1 MPQNVHP
8 PSLFAWFLNFIPI
21 FASEKP
27 FRANPID
34 EETMRQ
40 LRNNGTLP
48 TPILRRYEQYLRLEK
63 SFSPN
68 TLDAYMRDLQKLIDY
83 YASEGIDFRTVS
95 LQQLD
100 QFAGSLLDRG
110 ISHKTIA
117 RILAGVRSFYRFL
130 LIEKEIEN
138 DPTELLASPQRGVY
152 LPEVLSLDE
161 IDRIEQ
167 VIDQSKD
174 EGVRD
179 RAIVETLY
187 SCGLRVS
194 ELCNL
199 TFSNL
204 FLEEGYIHV
213 HGKGNKDRLIPIS
226 QTAIDELRRWFV
238 VRQGIDVKP
247 GEEDFVFLTARGR
260 RMSRITVFHNIKLH
274 AAAAG
279 IQKDISPHTFRH
291 SFATHLLERGAN
303 LRGVQAMLG
312 HESISTTE
320 IYLHLDRQHLRE
332 EILTCH
338 PRNKK
343 TKE

>member
-1 MPQNVHP
+1 
-8 PSLFAWFLNFIPI
+8 
-21 FASEKP
+21 
-27 FRANPID
+27 
-34 EETMRQ
+34 MRT
-40 LRNNGTLP
+40 RIVNNNAVP
-48 TPILRRYEQYLRLEK
+48 AAILRRYEQYLRLEK
-63 SFSPN
+63 SFSVN
-68 TLDAYMRDLQKLIDY
+68 TLDAYLRDLQKLINF
-83 YASEGIDFRTVS
+83 YAQQGIDFRTVT
-95 LQQLD
+95 LQQID
-100 QFAGSLLDRG
+100 QFAGTLLDSG
-110 ISHKTIA
+110 VTQKTIA
-117 RILAGVRSFYRFL
+117 RILAGVRSFYKFL
-130 LIEKEIEN
+130 LLEKEIET

-161 IDRIEQ
+161 IDRIEKI
-167 VIDQSKD
+167 IDISKE

-213 HGKGNKDRLIPIS
+213 RGKGNKDRLVPIS

-238 VRQGIDVKP
+238 TRQGINVKP
-247 GEEDFVFLTARGR
+247 GEEDFVFITKRGS
-260 RMSRITVFHNIKLH
+260 RMSRITVFHNIKQY
-274 AAAAG
+274 AQAAG
-279 IQKDISPHTFRH
+279 IQKEISPHTFRH

-343 TKE
+343 

>member
-1 MPQNVHP
+1 
-8 PSLFAWFLNFIPI
+8 
-21 FASEKP
+21 
-27 FRANPID
+27 
-34 EETMRQ
+34 MRQ

-174 EGVRD
+174 EGMRD

-247 GEEDFVFLTARGR
+247 GEEDFVFLTA
-260 RMSRITVFHNIKLH
+260 
-274 AAAAG
+274 AA
-279 IQKDISPHTFRH
+279 
-291 SFATHLLERGAN
+291 
-303 LRGVQAMLG
+303 
-312 HESISTTE
+312 
-320 IYLHLDRQHLRE
+320 
-332 EILTCH
+332 
-338 PRNKK
+338 
-343 TKE
+343 